1 MLSSFFS
8 SFSSITFS
16 FPFPFINLAAFLLAL
31 IGVFAFGRGGFEE
44 ADRGN
49 KELLGTVFF

>member
-1 MLSSFFS
+1 MLSSS
-8 SFSSITFS
+8 SSSSSSTAFS

-31 IGVFAFGRGGFEE
+31 IGVFAFGERRFEE

-49 KELLGTVFF
+49 GGLLGAAFF